1 LAIDSFHFSTP
12 LVETNPIDGKNG
24 NHSLK
29 ANDKRSYLE
38 PAAESAIASTK
49 NPLGLMASLGVPKG
63 FMASHGA
70 V

>member
-1 LAIDSFHFSTP
+1 LALDSFHFSTP
-12 LVETNPIDGKNG
+12 LVETNPIGGKNG

-38 PAAESAIASTK
+38 PVAESTIASTK
-49 NPLGLMASLGVPKG
+49 NPLGLMASLGIPMG
-63 FMASHGA
+63 FVASLGA